1 MKNLINEIQ
10 IIPVKPKDGLI
21 AFCSFVLFEC
31 LYCSSVGVFTR
42 PNGGYRLVY
51 PKKRV
56 GSRDI
61 DIYYPVSRDIG
72 LIIEEEVTKVF
83 KDVMN
88 NGRYNITYVE

>member
-21 AFCSFVLFEC
+21 AFCSFVLFESV
-31 LYCSSVGVFTR
+31 YCSSVGVFTR

-56 GSRDI
+56 GPRDI
-61 DIYYPVSRDIG
+61 DIFYPIKSEVGS
-72 LIIEEEVTKVF
+72 IIEEEVTKVF
-83 KDVMN
+83 KNVINDD
-88 NGRYNITYVE
+88 RYSVTHIK